1 MTALP
6 KTQSF
11 ACAAND
17 FAPASAPVDAF
28 KSAMRRLA
36 NGVSLVT
43 HGVGDA
49 RVGMTATSVSSLSAE
64 PPTLIVC
71 VNRSASLYA
80 SLNPGAAFGVS
91 VLAAGQSEYAD
102 RFAGRSGLAG
112 AARFEEGR
120 WRRLPSGVSALADAA
135 AIFECEVEDL
145 VERHTHAIVIGR
157 VRAAYSGTQAGALLY
172 WRGNYEQLGWSE
184 EEISRAIGLTPG
196 R

>member
-6 KTQSF
+6 STQSF
-11 ACAAND
+11 ACAAREL
-17 FAPASAPVDAF
+17 APSHAPIDAF
-28 KSAMRRLA
+28 KSAMRWLA

-43 HGVGDA
+43 HGAGDA
-49 RVGMTATSVSSLSAE
+49 RVGMTATSVSSLSAD

-71 VNRSASLYA
+71 INRSASLYA
-80 SLNPGAAFGVS
+80 ALKPGAAFGVS

-102 RFAGRSGLAG
+102 RFAGRTGLAG
-112 AARFEEGR
+112 AARFDEGS

-145 VERHTHAIVIGR
+145 VERHSHVIVIGR
-157 VRAAYSGTQAGALLY
+157 VRAAFSGTQASALLY
-172 WRGNYEQLGWSE
+172 WRGAYEQLGWSE
-184 EEISRAIGLTPG
+184 DEISRAIGLSPT